1 MNRWSPFCVSNLYLL
16 LRNPSQVWWRWF
28 IPLISA
34 LKDRH
39 ISKFEANQ
47 SELQD
52 TRAHRE
58 TLWDGGGAEKEIY
71 HLRTLSFVS
80 KAKISPLSKVLGNI
94 DKRLILLM
102 KLVESL
108 PFRF

>member
-1 MNRWSPFCVSNLYLL
+1 MSKRETALLFIYLQLHIIHTSFCVCVCACVLDVYEYICMCVTEKPC
-16 LRNPSQVWWRWF
+16 R
-28 IPLISA
+28 
-34 LKDRH
+34 DR
-39 ISKFEANQ
+39 E
-47 SELQD
+47 
-52 TRAHRE
+52 
-58 TLWDGGGAEKEIY
+58 GAEKEIY

-80 KAKISPLSKVLGNI
+80 KAKIFLLSKVLGNI